1 MLPLTR
7 IAREW
12 RRLLVPLAVVA
23 ILNLLVYLFG
33 VSPMSRSAA
42 GAERRAQTARQ
53 ALMRAQQE
61 HARARAVISSSSQ
74 ATENLG
80 RFYGDVLPSDLA
92 AARRMTYTRLAALAQ
107 ETNLLYD
114 RRSFEPDGSYRGSL
128 GRLRITM
135 ELEGDYRDIREFI
148 GDTACWPP
156 LQPLLFFLLTR
167 HCGRRWLPPRLLGRF
182 VLQTARTLLGPV
194 AGEFKEFCF
203 AGVILLYML
212 SVARRARSL
221 SGT

>member
-148 GDTACWPP
+148 HRLESAPEFVIIEQLALSSGVDEESP
-156 LQPLLFFLLTR
+156 LTLTLQLATYFG
-167 HCGRRWLPPRLLGRF
+167 GRGR
-182 VLQTARTLLGPV
+182 A
-194 AGEFKEFCF
+194 
-203 AGVILLYML
+203 
-212 SVARRARSL
+212 
-221 SGT
+221 